1 MKRNKLYLLLII
13 AVLSINTSAQTGIN
27 SPYSR
32 YGLGQLNSEN
42 MNAIS
47 MGMGGLSLAIH
58 DPTALNP
65 ANPASYGSLDSS
77 SFLFEMGVSG
87 NITTLKTTAL
97 SESGYDAT
105 LNYIFA
111 GFPITKWWKSGVG
124 IMPYSKIGYNIET
137 LVKVEDFSDVVHSF
151 NGDGGLN
158 QVFWGNGFNI
168 SKNFRAGVDITYL
181 FGQSSRSS
189 MVYYPDSVFIFG
201 TKVES
206 KIRGNGFIFDYGIQ
220 YDININKTTQATIG
234 VTYANKFNLNA
245 TRSYLSKTLTG
256 GFGDA
261 VESVKDTILY
271 IEDEKGSFVI
281 PQRFGIGFALTKEG
295 RWLVGAD
302 FEWQD
307 WEEFAVYGV
316 ADTLI
321 NSFHVTIGGEFIPKH
336 TNISSLFKRMTYRGG
351 VRYHQSYLNFGGTR
365 INEFGVSFGVGFPLK
380 KSKTGIELGFEIG
393 KRGTTDNSLIQEN
406 FVNMSLGISIQEHW
420 FHKRRYQ

>member
-1 MKRNKLYLLLII
+1 MKKIKLYLLLVI
-13 AVLSINTSAQTGIN
+13 ATLSANAFAQTGIN

-32 YGLGQLNSEN
+32 YGLGQLNDKNVNS
-42 MNAIS
+42 AA
-47 MGMGGLSLAIH
+47 MGMGGLSVATH

-77 SFLFEMGVSG
+77 SFLFEIGVAG

-105 LNYIFA
+105 LSYIFA
-111 GFPITKWWKSGVG
+111 GFPITRWWKSGIG

-137 LVKVEDFSDVVHSF
+137 LVEVDNFSNVVHSF

-158 QVFWGNGFNI
+158 QVFWGNGFNVTN
-168 SKNFRAGVDITYL
+168 KLRAGINITYL

-206 KIRGNGFIFDYGIQ
+206 KIRGGGFIFDYGVQ

-234 VTYANKFNLNA
+234 VTYANEFNLNA
-245 TRSYLSKTLTG
+245 TRTYLSKTLTG
-256 GFGDA
+256 GFGDE
-261 VESVKDTILY
+261 VESVKDTIEY
-271 IEDEKGSFVI
+271 ITDEKGTIVI
-281 PQRFGIGFALTKEG
+281 PQRFGVGVVVKKEG
-295 RWLVGAD
+295 RWLVGMD
-302 FEWQD
+302 FEWQN
-307 WEEFAVYGV
+307 WKEFAVYDI

-321 NSFHVTIGGEFIPKH
+321 NSFHITLGGEFMPKH

-351 VRYHQSYLNFGGTR
+351 IRYNQSYLKFGETR
-365 INEFGVSFGVGFPLK
+365 INEFGISFGIGFPMK
-380 KSKTGIELGFEIG
+380 KSKTGLELGVEFG
-393 KRGTTDNSLIQEN
+393 KRGTTNNSLIQED
-406 FVNMSLGISIQEHW
+406 FMNMSLGISIQEHW
-420 FHKRRYQ
+420 FHKRRYK